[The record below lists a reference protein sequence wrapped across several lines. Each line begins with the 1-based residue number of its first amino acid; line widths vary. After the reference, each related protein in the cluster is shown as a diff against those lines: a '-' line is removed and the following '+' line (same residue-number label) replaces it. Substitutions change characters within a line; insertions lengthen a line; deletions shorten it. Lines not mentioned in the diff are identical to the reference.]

1 MARPPTRSRST
12 RPLAPLAL
20 APLALAAAFMLL
32 AAACGGG
39 GDDTAAPVGAPAD
52 GEAQA
57 VGPGDPGSDGPLPAV
72 DVVDVESGATVS
84 LTSYNTGQRPLL
96 VWFWAPH

>member
-20 APLALAAAFMLL
+20 AAAFVLL

-39 GDDTAAPVGAPAD
+39 GADTGAQPAAAPAD

-57 VGPGDPGSDGPLPAV
+57 VGPAAPGADGPLPAV

>member
-1 MARPPTRSRST
+1 M
-12 RPLAPLAL
+12 RPLAPVAL
-20 APLALAAAFMLL
+20 AVAFVLL

-39 GDDTAAPVGAPAD
+39 GDDTAAPPAGAPAD
-52 GEAQA
+52 GETQA
-57 VGPGDPGSDGPLPAV
+57 VGPADPGADGPLPAV

>member
-1 MARPPTRSRST
+1 MARPPTRFRST

-20 APLALAAAFMLL
+20 AAAFVLL

-39 GDDTAAPVGAPAD
+39 DDTAAPPAGAPTD

-57 VGPGDPGSDGPLPAV
+57 VGPAAPGADGPLPAV

>member
-1 MARPPTRSRST
+1 MARPRTRSRST
-12 RPLAPLAL
+12 SPVAL
-20 APLALAAAFMLL
+20 LALAAAFVLL
-32 AAACGGG
+32 AAACGSG
-39 GDDTAAPVGAPAD
+39 GDDTAATSAPEPAD
-52 GEAQA
+52 GQAQA
-57 VGPGDPGSDGPLPAV
+57 VGPAAPGADGPLPAV

>member
-1 MARPPTRSRST
+1 MVRPRTRSRST
-12 RPLAPLAL
+12 GPLAR
-20 APLALAAAFMLL
+20 LALAAAFVLL

-39 GDDTAAPVGAPAD
+39 DDTAATPAPAPAD
-52 GEAQA
+52 GQGQA
-57 VGPGDPGSDGPLPAV
+57 VGPAAPGSDGPLPAV

-84 LTSYNTGQRPLL
+84 LTGYNTGQRPLL